1 MIKARSGCCCCSG
14 WIECAVMALASPVQR
29 SRLVGGKFVVWFAM
43 ALRTALWWLCC
54 CPVHFPVRW
63 GWLIASRITP
73 ERLWMVYKRFSVQ
86 RWELYR
92 LTTEKPSETA
102 LSSSDGSPI
111 MTSM

>member
-1 MIKARSGCCCCSG
+1 MMIKARSGCCCCSG

-63 GWLIASRITP
+63 VCQNHTR
-73 ERLWMVYKRFSVQ
+73 
-86 RWELYR
+86 
-92 LTTEKPSETA
+92 TA
-102 LSSSDGSPI
+102 LDGLQTVFCAKMGTLPTDNRKAVRNGSKLV
-111 MTSM
+111 